1 MSQPGPATGNS
12 TLPSLPG
19 RILGIDAGG
28 SGTRVILLENGT
40 VTARPDGP
48 PMNALLTDGFAGH
61 LRQIIE
67 AADATAAGVGMA
79 GVRQPGQARDLGE
92 ALTRQT
98 GRPVHVTGDA
108 DSARAGAFLG
118 APGVVVIAGT
128 GSMASGW
135 NGESSARA
143 GGHGFLLGDEGSA
156 YWIGRAAVRA
166 ALRWEDGMGGSKI
179 IHRAVIQ
186 AAGQDLDAL
195 IGEVCTHPAERA
207 RLTALA
213 PVVTALA
220 AEDPEARTIALRAAE
235 HLAALAEAIRRRLGP
250 LPVAG
255 AGRVFSAPVIWDRFA
270 ELTGAVRP
278 LAAATVGAALL
289 AGQPARKAASKA
301 ASVPVAPER
310 QDRIG
315 ALLDE
320 AVGDGGIP
328 GAVAAVGQG
337 PVTLG
342 RWATGQADAIAGRP
356 MQADTVF
363 DLASL
368 TKVVA
373 TTTVTLALAGRGEL
387 GLGDPVAAY
396 LPAAAA
402 GRDDGVTVARLLTHT
417 AGLPGSR
424 SFYRWCGSRAR
435 TAPRPPPDH
444 ARAAARIPKS
454 PTPIP
459 GSCCWARWWRPWRAN
474 LLTPP
479 SAAW

>member
-1 MSQPGPATGNS
+1 MSQPGPAGGKS

-28 SGTRVILLENGT
+28 SGTRVILLERGT

-48 PMNALLTDGFAGH
+48 PMNALLTEDYAAR
-61 LRQIIE
+61 LSQIIE

-79 GVRQPGQARDLGE
+79 GMRQAGQARVLSE
-92 ALTRQT
+92 TLTRQT

-166 ALRWEDGMGGSKI
+166 ALRWEDGMGGGSAR

-186 AAGQDLDAL
+186 AVGQGPRGPRGPQGTEGLDAL

-207 RLTALA
+207 LLTALA
-213 PVVTALA
+213 PVVTELA
-220 AEDPEARTIALRAAE
+220 AEDPEARKIALRAAE
-235 HLAALAEAIRRRLGP
+235 HLAALAEAVRHRLGP

-289 AGQPARKAASKA
+289 AGQR
-301 ASVPVAPER
+301 V
-310 QDRIG
+310 
-315 ALLDE
+315 
-320 AVGDGGIP
+320 DGG
-328 GAVAAVGQG
+328 
-337 PVTLG
+337 
-342 RWATGQADAIAGRP
+342 
-356 MQADTVF
+356 
-363 DLASL
+363 
-368 TKVVA
+368 
-373 TTTVTLALAGRGEL
+373 
-387 GLGDPVAAY
+387 
-396 LPAAAA
+396 
-402 GRDDGVTVARLLTHT
+402 
-417 AGLPGSR
+417 
-424 SFYRWCGSRAR
+424 
-435 TAPRPPPDH
+435 
-444 ARAAARIPKS
+444 
-454 PTPIP
+454 
-459 GSCCWARWWRPWRAN
+459 
-474 LLTPP
+474 
-479 SAAW
+479 

>member
-1 MSQPGPATGNS
+1 MSQPGPAAGNS

-19 RILGIDAGG
+19 RILGIDVGG
-28 SGTRVILLENGT
+28 SGTRVILLESGT
-40 VTARPDGP
+40 VTVRPEGP
-48 PMNALLTDGFAGH
+48 PMNALLTEGFAAQ

-79 GVRQPGQARDLGE
+79 GLHQPGQARDLSE

-166 ALRWEDGMGGSKI
+166 ALSWEDGMGGGSAL
-179 IHRAVIQ
+179 IHRAVIET
-186 AAGQDLDAL
+186 AGQGLEAL
-195 IGEVCTHPAERA
+195 IGEVCTRPAERGL
-207 RLTALA
+207 LTALA

-220 AEDPEARTIALRAAE
+220 AEDPEARKIALRAAD

-289 AGQPARKAASKA
+289 AGQQAGQR
-301 ASVPVAPER
+301 VH
-310 QDRIG
+310 G
-315 ALLDE
+315 A
-320 AVGDGGIP
+320 
-328 GAVAAVGQG
+328 
-337 PVTLG
+337 
-342 RWATGQADAIAGRP
+342 
-356 MQADTVF
+356 
-363 DLASL
+363 
-368 TKVVA
+368 
-373 TTTVTLALAGRGEL
+373 
-387 GLGDPVAAY
+387 
-396 LPAAAA
+396 
-402 GRDDGVTVARLLTHT
+402 
-417 AGLPGSR
+417 
-424 SFYRWCGSRAR
+424 
-435 TAPRPPPDH
+435 
-444 ARAAARIPKS
+444 
-454 PTPIP
+454 
-459 GSCCWARWWRPWRAN
+459 
-474 LLTPP
+474 
-479 SAAW
+479 

>member
-1 MSQPGPATGNS
+1 MSQPGPATANS

-19 RILGIDAGG
+19 RILGIDVGG
-28 SGTRVILLENGT
+28 SGTRVILLQNGT
-40 VTARPDGP
+40 VTPRPDGP
-48 PMNALLTDGFAGH
+48 PMNALLTDCYAAQ

-79 GVRQPGQARDLGE
+79 GLRQPGQARDLGE

-118 APGVVVIAGT
+118 AQGVVVIAGT

-135 NGESSARA
+135 NGQSSARA

-186 AAGQDLDAL
+186 AAGQGTESLDAL
-195 IGEVCTHPAERA
+195 IGEVCTHPAERG

-289 AGQPARKAASKA
+289 AAQR
-301 ASVPVAPER
+301 VN
-310 QDRIG
+310 G
-315 ALLDE
+315 A
-320 AVGDGGIP
+320 
-328 GAVAAVGQG
+328 
-337 PVTLG
+337 
-342 RWATGQADAIAGRP
+342 
-356 MQADTVF
+356 
-363 DLASL
+363 
-368 TKVVA
+368 
-373 TTTVTLALAGRGEL
+373 
-387 GLGDPVAAY
+387 
-396 LPAAAA
+396 
-402 GRDDGVTVARLLTHT
+402 
-417 AGLPGSR
+417 
-424 SFYRWCGSRAR
+424 
-435 TAPRPPPDH
+435 
-444 ARAAARIPKS
+444 
-454 PTPIP
+454 
-459 GSCCWARWWRPWRAN
+459 
-474 LLTPP
+474 
-479 SAAW
+479 